1 MLTRI
6 HICLADVRLTF
17 ASVSHM
23 FLPMLNFRWPFESL
37 QQAFTHTQHHH
48 LIWMEVFQ
56 FLQFSVKIENSIS
69 E

>member
-37 QQAFTHTQHHH
+37 QQAYTHTTPSSY
-48 LIWMEVFQ
+48 LDG
-56 FLQFSVKIENSIS
+56 SIS
-69 E
+69 IFAVFGEN